1 MPAEIKQWFD
11 TLDSEDVLEPVNPE
25 RFKKATA
32 SIICSIINFGDVQDS
47 DELCKFCD
55 LFQEEFHIDEENAK
69 KLFKD
74 SAYLDKNLKENA
86 QIIKEELKNDE
97 YKLMEF
103 MKVLNRFI
111 IIDECK
117 DEDYCI
123 FTELKTHL
131 FS

>member
-1 MPAEIKQWFD
+1 MSSEIKQWFD
-11 TLDSEDVLEPVNPE
+11 TLGSEGVLEPQNPE

-32 SIICSIINFGDVQDS
+32 SIICSIINFGDVSDQDG
-47 DELCKFCD
+47 LCKFCD
-55 LFQEEFHIDEENAK
+55 LFQEEFHIDEEDAR

-74 SAYLDKNLKENA
+74 SAYVEINLRKNA

-103 MKVLNRFI
+103 MKILNRFI

-123 FTELKTHL
+123 FSELKTHL
-131 FS
+131 FN